1 MTSVIAFLR
10 RRPLL
15 TVLIG
20 LACILLLL
28 RGWLIWNR
36 VPAPAMQE
44 KPEAA
49 ETSTN
54 EAPISAE
61 TARASGITV
70 EVAGPAA
77 IRETLTLYGSIRPNA
92 EREQDLRARYPG
104 VVRSVT
110 RRPGDVVSKGEALVS
125 VESNAS
131 LQTYSIRSP
140 IAGSILERHV
150 NIGESVSSDTV
161 LMKVADLGTV
171 WAEFAVFARDLG
183 RVRAGL
189 AVTVTGSDTT
199 QRTQATLAYVAPA
212 GDADSQ
218 SVVARAVLDNAN
230 GRWVAGQFAAADVVL
245 SQVQATVAV
254 VPGAVQSIN
263 GKSVVFVQSARGFQA
278 REVTVGKQSRGAV
291 QILSG
296 LNSGERYA
304 AKNSYL
310 IKADLLK
317 GEAEE
322 N

>member
-1 MTSVIAFLR
+1 MRTALIA
-10 RRPLL
+10 
-15 TVLIG
+15 V
-20 LACILLLL
+20 ACIAVLA
-28 RGWLIWNR
+28 GSWLIW
-36 VPAPAMQE
+36 VLASAPAAQE

-49 ETSTN
+49 ETASN
-54 EAPISAE
+54 EASISAE

-104 VVRSVT
+104 VVRSVSL
-110 RRPGDVVSKGEALVS
+110 RPGEMASKGQTLVT
-125 VESNAS
+125 VESNES
-131 LQTYSIRSP
+131 LQTYPIRSP
-140 IAGSILERHV
+140 IAGSVLERHV
-150 NIGESVSSDTV
+150 NPGETVGSDTV
-161 LMKVADLGTV
+161 LVKVADLSTV

-189 AVTVTGSDTT
+189 PVTVTGSDTT
-199 QRTQATLAYVAPA
+199 QRTEATVAYVAPA

-218 SVVARAVLDNAN
+218 SVIARAVLDNAN

-245 SQVQATVAV
+245 SQVQARVAV
-254 VPGAVQSIN
+254 APGAVQSID

-278 REVTVGKQSRGAV
+278 REVTVGKQSREAV
-291 QILSG
+291 EILSG

-322 N
+322 D